1 MTAIAPIIVGKE
13 AIAELLA
20 YCQQHNLRDLVL
32 VADRNTYAA
41 LGERVERALRE
52 QGYAPVTILLEGEE
66 VIADEAT
73 CINVLVRAP
82 ARPQTYLAV
91 GSGTITDIVRF
102 VSHRSRNPFLSL
114 PTAPSVDGYTSN
126 GAPLVLG
133 GVKITVDAQPPQAI
147 FADLPTLQAAPEPLI
162 AAGFGDL
169 LGKTTSVADWRL
181 GALLWG
187 EDYDEAIAART
198 ERAYR
203 ECLRHVEAIR
213 RREEAGIRALIE
225 GLIESGLC
233 ILDFGRSHP
242 ASGSEHHASHYW
254 EMTLLQQGRPAIL
267 HGAKVGVASRHIAG
281 YYARLRSI
289 SRQEAFARIERASRP
304 DPEAEIAAIR
314 EAYGPLAETIIRGH
328 GEFLQLSEAA
338 FVDLKRR
345 VIERWDAVQEIAAEV
360 LPPDEIAR
368 LLSAVGGPVN
378 GQQLGLVEEE
388 VQRGLHYGH
397 YLRSRFT
404 ITKMFHLFGL
414 GE

>member
-1 MTAIAPIIVGKE
+1 MIAPIYVGDE
-13 AIAELLA
+13 ALERLLA
-20 YCQQHNLRDLVL
+20 YCQERELRDLVL

-41 LGERVERALRE
+41 LGQRVEGALRG
-52 QGYAPVTILLEGEE
+52 QGYAPTTILLEGEE
-66 VIADEAT
+66 VVADEAT
-73 CINVLVRAP
+73 CMNVLVRAP
-82 ARPQTYLAV
+82 ARPQTYIAV

-114 PTAPSVDGYTSN
+114 PTAPSVDGYTSS

-147 FADLPTLQAAPEPLI
+147 FADLPTLRAAPAPMI

-169 LGKTTSVADWRL
+169 LGKTTAVADWRL

-187 EDYDEAIAART
+187 EDYDEAIAARA

-203 ECLRHVEAIR
+203 DCLPQVGAIC
-213 RREEAGIRALIE
+213 RREEDGIRALIA
-225 GLIESGLC
+225 GLIETGLC

-242 ASGSEHHASHYW
+242 ASGSEHHVSHYW

-267 HGAKVGVASRHIAG
+267 HGAKVGVAARHSAER
-281 YYARLRSI
+281 YARLRQM

-314 EAYGPLAETIIRGH
+314 RAYGPLADAVIRGH
-328 GEFLQLSEAA
+328 REFLAMTEADFA
-338 FVDLKRR
+338 DLKQR
-345 VIERWDAVQEIAAEV
+345 VMGHWDEVLAIADQV
-360 LPPDEIAR
+360 LPPDEITR
-368 LLSAVGGPVN
+368 LLSTIGGPVS
-378 GQQLGLVEEE
+378 GQQLGLAEDE
-388 VQRGLHYGH
+388 VQRGLQYGH

-404 ITKMFHLFGL
+404 ITKMVHLFDL
-414 GE
+414 A

>member
-1 MTAIAPIIVGKE
+1 MTAIAPIYVGNE

-20 YCQQHNLRDLVL
+20 YCQEHGLKDLVL

-41 LGERVERALRE
+41 LGERVEQALRG
-52 QGYAPVTILLEGEE
+52 QGYTPATILLEGKE
-66 VIADEAT
+66 VVADEAT
-73 CINVLVRAP
+73 CMSVLVRAP
-82 ARPQTYLAV
+82 ARPQTYIAV
-91 GSGTITDIVRF
+91 GSGTITDIARF
-102 VSHRSRNPFLSL
+102 ASHRSRNPFLSL

-147 FADLPTLQAAPEPLI
+147 FADLPTLRAAPAPLI

-187 EDYDEAIAART
+187 EAYDEAIAART
-198 ERAYR
+198 ENAYR
-203 ECLRHVEAIR
+203 ACLRHVDAIQR
-213 RREEAGIRALIE
+213 RDEAGIRALIE

-267 HGAKVGVASRHIAG
+267 HGAKVGVATGHIAG
-281 YYARLRSI
+281 LYARLRGMA
-289 SRQEAFARIERASRP
+289 REEAFARIERAGLP
-304 DPEAEIAAIR
+304 AYEAEVAAIR
-314 EAYGPLAETIIRGH
+314 GAYGPLAETIIRGH
-328 GEFLQLSEAA
+328 GDFLQMSAAA
-338 FVDLKRR
+338 FADLKQRAIR
-345 VIERWDAVQEIAAEV
+345 HWDAVLEIAERV
-360 LPPDEIAR
+360 PPPEEITR
-368 LLSAVGGPVN
+368 QLGAVGGPVN
-378 GQQLGLVEEE
+378 GRQLGLAEDE
-388 VQRGLHYGH
+388 VQRGLQYGH

-404 ITKMFHLFGL
+404 ITKMFHVFDLA
-414 GE
+414 